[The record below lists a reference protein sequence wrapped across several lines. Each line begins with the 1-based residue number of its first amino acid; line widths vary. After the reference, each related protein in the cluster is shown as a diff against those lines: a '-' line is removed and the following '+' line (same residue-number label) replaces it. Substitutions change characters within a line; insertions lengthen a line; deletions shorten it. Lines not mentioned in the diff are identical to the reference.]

1 MKDFVS
7 VLFSVAGRPFRTS
20 IRTKGMSLSPSCTA
34 GPSLSVHVVGLDATT
49 IEFVFETHSTT
60 EDNEGGV
67 ATGWRAGKLSAD
79 G

>member
-1 MKDFVS
+1 
-7 VLFSVAGRPFRTS
+7 
-20 IRTKGMSLSPSCTA
+20 MSLSPSCTA